1 MKIGIIGAMDV
12 EVARLKD
19 RLEDLS
25 VSVVAGSTFCE
36 GAIDSTPAVIV
47 KCGVGKV
54 DAAVCVQVLV
64 DLFGVE
70 AVVNTGVAGSLDNR
84 LDIGDVLVSADAVH
98 HDVDVTN
105 LGYAPG
111 EVPGLGTTYF
121 PADERLRKAA
131 VDAVAAVAPEI
142 ACVEGRV
149 ASGDQFVRSQGEKR
163 RIRDTF
169 GASCAEMEG
178 ASIAQAAWMNHVPFV
193 VVRAISDK
201 ADGSSQMEYPTFE
214 AAAAEHC
221 AKIVE
226 YMVAHL

>member
-36 GAIDSTPAVIV
+36 GAIGGTPAVIV

-84 LDIGDVLVSADAVH
+84 LDIGD
-98 HDVDVTN
+98 
-105 LGYAPG
+105 
-111 EVPGLGTTYF
+111 EPGLR
-121 PADERLRKAA
+121 P
-131 VDAVAAVAPEI
+131 
-142 ACVEGRV
+142 GRGPR
-149 ASGDQFVRSQGEKR
+149 AG
-163 RIRDTF
+163 
-169 GASCAEMEG
+169 
-178 ASIAQAAWMNHVPFV
+178 NHILP
-193 VVRAISDK
+193 
-201 ADGSSQMEYPTFE
+201 G
-214 AAAAEHC
+214 
-221 AKIVE
+221 
-226 YMVAHL
+226 